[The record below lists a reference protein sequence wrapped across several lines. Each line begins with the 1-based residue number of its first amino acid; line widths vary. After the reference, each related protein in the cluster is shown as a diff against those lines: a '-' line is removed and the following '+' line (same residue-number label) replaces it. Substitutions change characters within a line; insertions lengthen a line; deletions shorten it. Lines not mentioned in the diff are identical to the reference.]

1 MTALRTSSLAL
12 GLALP
17 FAALATPPDAC
28 TLLNPDEVNVIAA
41 TKVERVQP
49 QKSGNPSQCGYLDAR
64 RGAVLVISVREVQY
78 AVKDEFGMERESL
91 EKIYKARVKPLD
103 TVGEQAFWMPVNKS
117 LWFRRNKMIVSV
129 TFSTPKNQNELDTAQ
144 LARVVETRLTKPQQ

>member
-1 MTALRTSSLAL
+1 MTAPRLAL
-12 GLALP
+12 ALALCAVP
-17 FAALATPPDAC
+17 VAAFATPPDAC
-28 TLLNPDEVNVIAA
+28 TLLNPDEINVISA

-49 QKSGNPSQCGYLDAR
+49 QKSGNPTQCGYLDSR
-64 RGAVLVISVREVQY
+64 RGAVLVVSVREVQY

-103 TVGEQAFWMPVNKS
+103 TVGEQAFWMPANKS
-117 LWFRRNKMIVSV
+117 LWFRRNKMIVSL
-129 TFSTPKNQNELDTAQ
+129 TFSTTKNQNELDTAQ